1 MGILSKVIK
10 HIVASKTLEAP
21 IEAPTETPIEEA
33 KKEEEKSF
41 HGSLFFSGRRERID
55 QLNNHAEKLDNKLR
69 NMGIEP
75 RPSIE

>member
-10 HIVASKTLEAP
+10 HIVASKTIEAP
-21 IEAPTETPIEEA
+21 IEAS

-55 QLNNHAEKLDNKLR
+55 QLNNYTEKLDNQLR
-69 NMGIEP
+69 NIGIEP
-75 RPSIE
+75 HRSIE

>member
-10 HIVASKTLEAP
+10 HIVASKT
-21 IEAPTETPIEEA
+21 IEVPTEA
-33 KKEEEKSF
+33 SKKEEEKSF

-75 RPSIE
+75 HQSIE

>member
-10 HIVASKTLEAP
+10 HIVASKTIEAP
-21 IEAPTETPIEEA
+21 IEAPIEA
-33 KKEEEKSF
+33 SMKEEEKSF

-55 QLNNHAEKLDNKLR
+55 QLNNHAEKLDIKLR

-75 RPSIE
+75 RPSID

>member
-10 HIVASKTLEAP
+10 HIVASKTIEAP
-21 IEAPTETPIEEA
+21 IEAS

-55 QLNNHAEKLDNKLR
+55 QLNNYTEKLDNKLR
-69 NMGIEP
+69 NIGIEP
-75 RPSIE
+75 HRSIE

>member
-10 HIVASKTLEAP
+10 HIVASKTIEAP
-21 IEAPTETPIEEA
+21 IEVPIEA
-33 KKEEEKSF
+33 SMKEEEKSF

-75 RPSIE
+75 GPSIK